1 MNTSCFLSVAGV
13 VLHFFAFSHALG
25 QSSGPEFLNC
35 ENLPVS
41 LCTNDDG
48 VRLPESN
55 QIFFDQNTPG
65 TTSCSVHM
73 TRYKDLK
80 STCGAVVQ
88 FQAEIFIDDS
98 LASYILQ
105 PWTLVQMDAAGT
117 GQLFLNTESAPD
129 SLIQVSGIPYNAD
142 CMAYHRIRWTAIDSC
157 GQLTTCDELIN
168 IYDCQ
173 APLVSTGPEDIFT
186 IAMPVGCQSHI
197 YARDFILFQRDDCES
212 ANTLLMSFRENSF
225 RPDSFIDP
233 CSIPAF
239 GVILDLPIWVAD
251 RGSDLN
257 CNDTIEWN
265 ERNRHL
271 EDAKIIHIDN
281 TGGGCLDCFMDWVLM
296 GDIETEDHQAVELV
310 YVTASAPNT
319 FFPTYITGKDGR
331 YSFYNIVVPA
341 DLTVEAYRNDNHKN
355 GVTTLDLVKIQK
367 HLLGIEP
374 LDSPYDLIAADA
386 NNSQNVSAIDLVEL
400 RKLILGKYTVLPNNT
415 SWRFTPSKYIFP
427 DTTHPFPFLEYIRQT
442 DTTFINNV
450 DFIGIK
456 IGDVNNTVK
465 ANAQTILP
473 RQDRERMVFESDELE
488 YKGGD
493 VLTIPFRLTTE
504 TKLEGLQFTLSCPD
518 LQFVRMESGVIP
530 VSEEDYA
537 LFDDRMTLAW
547 FSTQPEW
554 LNANDVLFT
563 IHARALQAGRLRQ
576 NLSLNSDITEAEGY
590 AEGDQVFI
598 PALQV
603 KGSEEMVFE
612 FFPAKPNPWET
623 ETILPFYTRDP
634 GEVVLHITNIDG
646 KPVLTRFIDAQ
657 RGRNEIRLT
666 AEEIQHTGLLICKL
680 IYQDELRTQKITHF
694 SH

>member
-1 MNTSCFLSVAGV
+1 MNTSCFLGVAGV
-13 VLHFFAFSHALG
+13 VLHFFTFSHALG
-25 QSSGPEFLNC
+25 QTSGPEFLNC

-41 LCTNDDG
+41 LCINDVG
-48 VRLPESN
+48 IRLPDSN

-88 FQAEIFIDDS
+88 FQAEIFLDDS
-98 LASYILQ
+98 LTSFILQ
-105 PWTLVQMDAAGT
+105 PWTFIQLDSAGT

-129 SLIQVSGIPYNAD
+129 SLIQVSGISYNSG

-168 IYDCQ
+168 LYDCQ
-173 APLVSTGPEDIFT
+173 GPISANEPGQLSIVVVTPACFIQLYAKDYIFFPLDDCISENE
-186 IAMPVGCQSHI
+186 
-197 YARDFILFQRDDCES
+197 ILFSLRVD
-212 ANTLLMSFRENSF
+212 TYL
-225 RPDSFIDP
+225 PDIIIDP
-233 CSIPAF
+233 CDIPAL
-239 GVILDLPIWVAD
+239 GVELSLPIWIAD
-251 RGSDLN
+251 GGNDLD
-257 CNDTIEWN
+257 CNGTIDWA
-265 ERNRHL
+265 ERNKHL
-271 EDAKIIHIDN
+271 QNVSIVYVDHGSG
-281 TGGGCLDCFMDWVLM
+281 TCFDCWTDWVLM

-331 YSFYNIVVPA
+331 YNFYNIAVPA

-355 GVTTLDLVKIQK
+355 GVSTLDLLKIQK

-374 LDSPYDLIAADA
+374 LNSPYDLIAADA
-386 NNSQNVSAIDLVEL
+386 NNSQSVSAIDLVEL
-400 RKLILGKYTVLPNNT
+400 RKLILGKYIELPNNT

-427 DTTHPFPFLEYIRQT
+427 DSLHPFPFPEYIRQS
-442 DTTFINNV
+442 DTTFYNNV

-465 ANAQTILP
+465 AHAQTILP
-473 RQDRERMVFESDELE
+473 RQDQERMVFELDESE
-488 YKGGD
+488 YKVGD

-530 VSEEDYA
+530 VTEEDYA

-554 LNANDVLFT
+554 LSANDVLFT